1 MGEVAAAGRSSSS
14 ERAAKLAQRVE
25 ELRRRRAELAAG
37 QRPSLASVNFAR
49 QRAEDALQRAIAA
62 HRASAQRHEELARI
76 HERMANNYQ
85 LAAMRG
91 DDGPPDKL
99 QQEADRHW
107 RAAHESHLRFV
118 EDEAK
123 AENAKKSS
131 SG

>member
-1 MGEVAAAGRSSSS
+1 MGEGTVVGESGLS
-14 ERAAKLAQRVE
+14 ERTAKAAQRVE

-37 QRPSLASVNFAR
+37 ERPSRESVNFAR
-49 QRAEDALQRAIAA
+49 QRAKDALHRAEEA

-76 HERMANNYQ
+76 HERAANSYQ

-91 DDGPPDKL
+91 DDRSPSRL

-107 RAAHESHLRFV
+107 QAAHDSHLRFA

-123 AENAKKSS
+123 AEDTKNSS